1 MRWARASAAL
11 ASPSRRAFAVAWYTG
26 VMSLVRPITRRDIKG
41 PALYGPIRDDY
52 RQRVIALK
60 RPRRVLVGD
69 RVSLV
74 FENRHTLTLQIEEI
88 LRAEN
93 LTHDDQIAAEIEV
106 YNEMMPT
113 DSSLSATLFIELPG
127 EEDPYVALK
136 QLVGLDE
143 HVVLHIGPH
152 AIRAAFEPGR
162 STEDKISAVQY
173 IRFPLSP
180 EARAALLTAGTPIA
194 VAIDHPNYRH
204 RVACP
209 EDTRASLA
217 ADYA

>member
-1 MRWARASAAL
+1 
-11 ASPSRRAFAVAWYTG
+11 
-26 VMSLVRPITRRDIKG
+26 MSLVRPITRRDIKG

-52 RQRVIALK
+52 RKRVIELK
-60 RPRRVLVGD
+60 RPRRILIGD

-74 FENRHTLTLQIEEI
+74 FENRHTLSLQIEEMC
-88 LRAEN
+88 RAEN
-93 LTHDDQIAAEIEV
+93 LTRDEQIEDEIAT
-106 YNEMMPT
+106 YNELMPT
-113 DSSLSATLFIELPG
+113 ESSLSATLFIELTG
-127 EEDPYVALK
+127 NADPYVVLG

-173 IRFPLSP
+173 TRYPLTAA
-180 EARAALLTAGTPIA
+180 ARTALLTPGTAIT
-194 VAIDHPNYRH
+194 VEIDHPSYRH
-204 RVACP
+204 RIACP
-209 EDTRASLA
+209 EATRASLA